1 MQATINMVTK
11 LVTSAF
17 TVNGINV
24 FMQHENLVYKFCAQQ
39 MQSWNI
45 MFIMSLLYELNN
57 YIN

>member
-39 MQSWNI
+39 MQS
-45 MFIMSLLYELNN
+45 
-57 YIN
+57 